1 MALFHKRWNKSAR
14 LYLGEILGEMNIDS
28 FDNSRVG
35 VRKYRDLYESVHS
48 IGQLHGDVILL
59 QLLHP
64 SVCCFL
70 VQIRAIVSLILRKI
84 VKFK

>member
-14 LYLGEILGEMNIDS
+14 LYLGEILGEMNS
-28 FDNSRVG
+28 CFDGSRVG